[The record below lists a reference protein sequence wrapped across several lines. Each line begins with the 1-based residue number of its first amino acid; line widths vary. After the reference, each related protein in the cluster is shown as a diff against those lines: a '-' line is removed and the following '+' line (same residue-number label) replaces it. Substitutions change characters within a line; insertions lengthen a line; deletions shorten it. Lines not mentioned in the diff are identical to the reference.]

1 MKKFFYI
8 LSITFGFCFTFF
20 INHSSSYAISSSM
33 ALDYAL
39 WNAYNIGAEYACSR
53 TARNLENPIYSDVVN
68 ISGINN
74 PFSSSKQ
81 YGQILWN
88 ASGRTG
94 SISQTDIWNALQQDI
109 QDFDVSSMTSEE
121 LSDFLDRC
129 GVILD
134 DVGTNWAI
142 KTSQL
147 NGIRFYWATNKAGE
161 WLGTSFQNI
170 LAKFDTFTPEQISNI
185 QSSCDIAFPYR
196 CFCTDYLED
205 VVIMSE
211 NITNTYTYNF
221 SDTVFLYCPSSS
233 PLYMHCVVPFQN
245 GSCIINGTLKTDRY
259 NKIYDEHTITTEY
272 INFLKSGGTFIGTF
286 DGYDFYDCTG
296 IVGNT
301 SYYSSASFSSL
312 SAITDYLS
320 QYGYVSDTI
329 NSELVD
335 NQSVPYSVPD
345 IGELATPIT
354 DIYPILES
362 IREGII
368 SIPIADELATI
379 LYPSLTDA
387 IEDAIEDAK
396 ATSIS
401 IADTQDPSPP
411 NPDDDEDEFQPIIA
425 WVGDLLPDGMFTM
438 FEPIFSIVP
447 SNYSMYGFWISI
459 PLIILVCILIYF
471 IVSVL

>member
-1 MKKFFYI
+1 MKKLLFF
-8 LSITFGFCFTFF
+8 LSITLGICFAFF
-20 INHSSSYAISSSM
+20 INHSSSYAMGSSM

-68 ISGINN
+68 ISGIND
-74 PFSSSKQ
+74 PFSSSQQ
-81 YGQILWN
+81 YGQVLWN
-88 ASGRTG
+88 ANGRSG
-94 SISQTDIWNALQQDI
+94 SISQTEIWNAIQQDI

-147 NGIRFYWATNKAGE
+147 NGIRFYWATTKAGD
-161 WLGTSFQNI
+161 WLGTSFKNI
-170 LAKFDTFTPEQISNI
+170 LAKFETPSVELQSSIQSESAVLYPFNNGSLMAQSISFVYATAGNDVYSVRYNFNFPCFFYSEYAGSSKYYVNVCLPSSFSFNNVGNYYRFTNGNQSASGTLFLSSISSNI
-185 QSSCDIAFPYR
+185 FTVNGVEYKTYQIIS
-196 CFCTDYLED
+196 
-205 VVIMSE
+205 
-211 NITNTYTYNF
+211 TNVRDQT
-221 SDTVFLYCPSSS
+221 SL
-233 PLYMHCVVPFQN
+233 
-245 GSCIINGTLKTDRY
+245 
-259 NKIYDEHTITTEY
+259 
-272 INFLKSGGTFIGTF
+272 FIG
-286 DGYDFYDCTG
+286 
-296 IVGNT
+296 
-301 SYYSSASFSSL
+301 SL
-312 SAITDYLS
+312 NDVKNILS
-320 QYGYVSDTI
+320 QYGYEAVTI

-335 NQSVPYSVPD
+335 SQSVPYTVPE

-362 IREGII
+362 IRNGII
-368 SIPIADELATI
+368 SIPTTGELATV
-379 LYPSLTDA
+379 LYPSLADA
-387 IEDAIEDAK
+387 IADAITDAK
-396 ATSIS
+396 ASSIT

-411 NPDDDEDEFQPIIA
+411 NPDDDEDEFTPVIG
-425 WVGDLLPDGMFTM
+425 WVGDLMPDGMFTM

-459 PLIILVCILIYF
+459 PLIIIVCIIIYF